1 MTFQRF
7 DYMKFDYTITDE
19 NGIHARPAGVLIQEI
34 KKFESDVT
42 VTLANKTVEASSII
56 QLMTLQAKKGDTL
69 TIEAVGSDEEEAIE
83 YLKEFMKD
91 NF

>member
-1 MTFQRF
+1 
-7 DYMKFDYTITDE
+7 MKFDYTITDE